1 MDDFSAM
8 PMVANSMCSIIKFV
22 NNIFNNLQTVIDEYG
37 GF

>member
-1 MDDFSAM
+1 MDDFSAI

-22 NNIFNNLQTVIDEYG
+22 NNFFNNLQTILDEYG